1 MFPILW
7 QRFLLALGT
16 LAGFVAWQLLD
27 GPILHGVAFLSGASL
42 VESRSPLAV
51 LALVIATILL
61 SVPSLVAFGGMVTFL
76 SELDADRKGS
86 RLATWSARIG
96 FLLGLPLVGHLV
108 FRVAISLSGGLTG
121 ILRAPAAEAATLL
134 GDTPGALVVAA
145 AYGGARVVT
154 CAVLV
159 TFFVMLCGARK
170 VDPERTGIPWRWIGR
185 GGGIGVVAGLA
196 VAGWLR
202 A

>member
-7 QRFLLALGT
+7 QRFVLG
-16 LAGFVAWQLLD
+16 
-27 GPILHGVAFLSGASL
+27 
-42 VESRSPLAV
+42 
-51 LALVIATILL
+51 
-61 SVPSLVAFGGMVTFL
+61 
-76 SELDADRKGS
+76 
-86 RLATWSARIG
+86 
-96 FLLGLPLVGHLV
+96 LV

-121 ILRAPAAEAATLL
+121 ILRAPAA
-134 GDTPGALVVAA
+134 
-145 AYGGARVVT
+145 YGGARVVT
-154 CAVLV
+154 CVVLV